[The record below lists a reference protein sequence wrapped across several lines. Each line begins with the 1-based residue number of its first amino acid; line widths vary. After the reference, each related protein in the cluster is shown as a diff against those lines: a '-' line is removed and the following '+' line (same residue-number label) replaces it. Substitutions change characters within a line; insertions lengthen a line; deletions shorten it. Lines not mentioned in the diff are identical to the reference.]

1 MTELT
6 LSTPSILFSA
16 ISLILL
22 AYTNRFL
29 SYAQLV
35 RTLKADYDKNPS
47 TITHL
52 QLANLRRRLYMAR
65 SMQLF
70 GVSSLLLCVVCTFLI
85 YIGLQM
91 VAVYTFGVALV
102 LLTISLGIS
111 IRELLISVRALEL
124 HLDSFERM
132 KTLTATSGREGNIE
146 TPRRRKGTSEEHRP
160 ASVPTDQS
168 LRTKKPAKGKT
179 KKEESNKRIEAKA
192 ASYTSSSSAAATTAV
207 AATSRSTAATTTAS
221 TTPTAPKGSGAI
233 ESSGTSG
240 TSAASKSRRKKASAT
255 AATAAT
261 AASSTSATEEAPT
274 PSPTKR
280 QSKGSSDKQAS
291 TSSQKQAP
299 KSKAVVGETDDAV
312 RVTATKSKTTLPIAS
327 TEAPEGE
334 ESSDTVTRTADKS
347 EGTSSTQRTQQ
358 GRRRGGRSRTRS
370 TSETATAP
378 GTGNAIQE
386 SSLPAAENINAEDIK
401 G

>member
-179 KKEESNKRIEAKA
+179 KKEESNKRVETKA
-192 ASYTSSSSAAATTAV
+192 ASSTSSSSAAATTAV
-207 AATSRSTAATTTAS
+207 AATSRTTAATTTGS

-255 AATAAT
+255 AA
-261 AASSTSATEEAPT
+261 SSTSVTEEAPT

-334 ESSDTVTRTADKS
+334 GSSDTAIRTADKS
-347 EGTSSTQRTQQ
+347 EGTSSSQRTQQ

>member
-1 MTELT
+1 
-6 LSTPSILFSA
+6 
-16 ISLILL
+16 
-22 AYTNRFL
+22 
-29 SYAQLV
+29 
-35 RTLKADYDKNPS
+35 
-47 TITHL
+47 
-52 QLANLRRRLYMAR
+52 MAR

-91 VAVYTFGVALV
+91 IAVYTFGIALV

-179 KKEESNKRIEAKA
+179 KKEESNKRVETKA
-192 ASYTSSSSAAATTAV
+192 ASSTSSSSAAATTAV
-207 AATSRSTAATTTAS
+207 AATSRTTAATTTGS

-240 TSAASKSRRKKASAT
+240 TSAASKSRRKKAS
-255 AATAAT
+255 AT

-334 ESSDTVTRTADKS
+334 GSSDTAIRTADKS
-347 EGTSSTQRTQQ
+347 EGTSSSQRTQQ

>member
-192 ASYTSSSSAAATTAV
+192 ASSTSSSSAAATTAV
-207 AATSRSTAATTTAS
+207 AATSRTTAATTTGS

-255 AATAAT
+255 AA
-261 AASSTSATEEAPT
+261 SSTSATEEAPT

-280 QSKGSSDKQAS
+280 QSKGGSDKQSS

-312 RVTATKSKTTLPIAS
+312 RVTATRSKTTLPIAS
-327 TEAPEGE
+327 TEAPGGEG
-334 ESSDTVTRTADKS
+334 SSNTATRTADKS

>member
-91 VAVYTFGVALV
+91 IAVYTFGVALV

-179 KKEESNKRIEAKA
+179 KKEESNKRVEAKA
-192 ASYTSSSSAAATTAV
+192 ASSTSSSAAATTAV
-207 AATSRSTAATTTAS
+207 AATSRTTAATTTAS
-221 TTPTAPKGSGAI
+221 TAPTAPKGSGAI

-240 TSAASKSRRKKASAT
+240 TSAASKSRRKKA
-255 AATAAT
+255 AATAST
-261 AASSTSATEEAPT
+261 ASSSPSATEEGLT
-274 PSPTKR
+274 SSPTKR

-312 RVTATKSKTTLPIAS
+312 RVTATRSKTTLPIAS

-334 ESSDTVTRTADKS
+334 GSSNTATRTADKS

-370 TSETATAP
+370 TSETTTAS

>member
-192 ASYTSSSSAAATTAV
+192 ASSTSSSAAATTAV
-207 AATSRSTAATTTAS
+207 AATSRTTAATTTGS

-240 TSAASKSRRKKASAT
+240 TSAASKSRRKKAS
-255 AATAAT
+255 AT

-334 ESSDTVTRTADKS
+334 GSSDTAIRTADKS
-347 EGTSSTQRTQQ
+347 EGTSSSQRTQQ

>member
-29 SYAQLV
+29 SYAQVV

-47 TITHL
+47 TITHM

-85 YIGLQM
+85 YIGMQM
-91 VAVYTFGVALV
+91 VAVYTFGIALV

-146 TPRRRKGTSEEHRP
+146 PVRRRKTAADNTRQTATTTEHTQRSNK
-160 ASVPTDQS
+160 SVKS
-168 LRTKKPAKGKT
+168 APAKGESTKAKVQTKATKSIATPATETATKAPTKAIKT
-179 KKEESNKRIEAKA
+179 RTAGRTKTTA
-192 ASYTSSSSAAATTAV
+192 SSSTSGHASEEEKTTGAIVTAGSSITEIQGNAANNSTAKSTLKKQSSAKSTTGSGSKLSRPKATNQEQLATNDTAV
-207 AATSRSTAATTTAS
+207 ASITQAAAVTSTEIRNNQ
-221 TTPTAPKGSGAI
+221 
-233 ESSGTSG
+233 TSNG
-240 TSAASKSRRKKASAT
+240 EEL
-255 AATAAT
+255 
-261 AASSTSATEEAPT
+261 STSAR
-274 PSPTKR
+274 SPR
-280 QSKGSSDKQAS
+280 
-291 TSSQKQAP
+291 
-299 KSKAVVGETDDAV
+299 
-312 RVTATKSKTTLPIAS
+312 
-327 TEAPEGE
+327 
-334 ESSDTVTRTADKS
+334 
-347 EGTSSTQRTQQ
+347 
-358 GRRRGGRSRTRS
+358 GRRRNNSRRS
-370 TSETATAP
+370 ATP
-378 GTGNAIQE
+378 TTEPNSVITDL
-386 SSLPAAENINAEDIK
+386 SSSQPVVNDNN
-401 G
+401 

>member
-255 AATAAT
+255 A
-261 AASSTSATEEAPT
+261 SSSPSATEEGLT

-280 QSKGSSDKQAS
+280 QSKGGPDKQSS
-291 TSSQKQAP
+291 TSSQKQTP
-299 KSKAVVGETDDAV
+299 KSKVVSGKTADAV
-312 RVTATKSKTTLPIAS
+312 RVMATRSKTTLPIAS

-334 ESSDTVTRTADKS
+334 ESSDTATRAADKS

>member
-179 KKEESNKRIEAKA
+179 KKEESNKRVETKA
-192 ASYTSSSSAAATTAV
+192 ASSTSSSSAAATTAV
-207 AATSRSTAATTTAS
+207 AATSRTTAATTTGS

-240 TSAASKSRRKKASAT
+240 TSAASKSRRKKAS
-255 AATAAT
+255 AT

-334 ESSDTVTRTADKS
+334 GSSDTAIRTADKS
-347 EGTSSTQRTQQ
+347 EGTSSSQRTQQ

>member
-179 KKEESNKRIEAKA
+179 KKEESNKRVETKA
-192 ASYTSSSSAAATTAV
+192 ASSTSSSSAAATTAV
-207 AATSRSTAATTTAS
+207 AATSRTTAATTTGS
-221 TTPTAPKGSGAI
+221 TTPAAPKGSGAI

-240 TSAASKSRRKKASAT
+240 TSAASKSCRKKA
-255 AATAAT
+255 AATAVT
-261 AASSTSATEEAPT
+261 AASSTSATEEGLT
-274 PSPTKR
+274 SSPTKR

-312 RVTATKSKTTLPIAS
+312 RVTATRSKTTLPIAS

-334 ESSDTVTRTADKS
+334 GSSNTVTRTADKS

>member
-221 TTPTAPKGSGAI
+221 TTPSAPKGSGAI

-240 TSAASKSRRKKASAT
+240 TSAASKSRRKKAS
-255 AATAAT
+255 AT

-334 ESSDTVTRTADKS
+334 GSSDTAIRTADKS
-347 EGTSSTQRTQQ
+347 EGTSSSQRTQQ

>member
-91 VAVYTFGVALV
+91 IAVYTFGIALV

-179 KKEESNKRIEAKA
+179 KKEESNKRVETKA
-192 ASYTSSSSAAATTAV
+192 ASSTSSSSAAATTAV
-207 AATSRSTAATTTAS
+207 AATSRTTAATTTGS

-240 TSAASKSRRKKASAT
+240 TSAASKSRRKKAS
-255 AATAAT
+255 AT

-334 ESSDTVTRTADKS
+334 GSSDTAIRTADKS
-347 EGTSSTQRTQQ
+347 EGTSSSQRTQQ

>member
-91 VAVYTFGVALV
+91 IAVYTFGVALV

-179 KKEESNKRIEAKA
+179 KKEESNKRVETKA
-192 ASYTSSSSAAATTAV
+192 ASSTSSSSAAATTAV
-207 AATSRSTAATTTAS
+207 AATSRTTAATTTAS
-221 TTPTAPKGSGAI
+221 TPPTAPKGSGAI

-240 TSAASKSRRKKASAT
+240 TLAASKSRRKKASAT
-255 AATAAT
+255 VAT

-280 QSKGSSDKQAS
+280 QSKGGSDKQSS

-312 RVTATKSKTTLPIAS
+312 RVTATRSKTTLPIAS
-327 TEAPEGE
+327 TEAPGGEG
-334 ESSDTVTRTADKS
+334 SSNTATRTADKS
-347 EGTSSTQRTQQ
+347 EGAPSSQRTQQ

-370 TSETATAP
+370 TSETATAS
-378 GTGNAIQE
+378 GTNNAIQE

>member
-91 VAVYTFGVALV
+91 IAVYTFGIALV

-179 KKEESNKRIEAKA
+179 KKEESNKRVETKA
-192 ASYTSSSSAAATTAV
+192 ASSTSSSSAAATTAV
-207 AATSRSTAATTTAS
+207 AATSRTTAATTTAS
-221 TTPTAPKGSGAI
+221 TPPTAPKGSGAI

-240 TSAASKSRRKKASAT
+240 TLAASKSRRKKASAT
-255 AATAAT
+255 VAT

-280 QSKGSSDKQAS
+280 QSKGGSDKQSS

-312 RVTATKSKTTLPIAS
+312 RVTATRSKTTLPIAS
-327 TEAPEGE
+327 TEAPGGEG
-334 ESSDTVTRTADKS
+334 SSNTATRTADKS
-347 EGTSSTQRTQQ
+347 EGAPSSQRTQQ

-378 GTGNAIQE
+378 GTNNAIQE

>member
-91 VAVYTFGVALV
+91 IAVYTFGIALV

-179 KKEESNKRIEAKA
+179 KKEESNKRVEAKA
-192 ASYTSSSSAAATTAV
+192 ASSTSSSSAAAITAV
-207 AATSRSTAATTTAS
+207 AATSRTTTATTTAS
-221 TTPTAPKGSGAI
+221 TTPSAPKGSGSI
-233 ESSGTSG
+233 ESVGTSG
-240 TSAASKSRRKKASAT
+240 TSAASKSRRKKA
-255 AATAAT
+255 AATAVT
-261 AASSTSATEEAPT
+261 AASSTSATEEGLT
-274 PSPTKR
+274 SSPTKR
-280 QSKGSSDKQAS
+280 QSKGGSDKQSS
-291 TSSQKQAP
+291 TSLQKQAP

-312 RVTATKSKTTLPIAS
+312 RVTATRSKTTLPIAS
-327 TEAPEGE
+327 TEAPESEG
-334 ESSDTVTRTADKS
+334 SSNTATRTADKS

>member
-91 VAVYTFGVALV
+91 IAVYTFGVALV

-179 KKEESNKRIEAKA
+179 KKEESNKRVEAKA
-192 ASYTSSSSAAATTAV
+192 ASSTSSSAAATTAV
-207 AATSRSTAATTTAS
+207 AATSRTTTATTTVS
-221 TTPTAPKGSGAI
+221 TPPAAPKGSGAI

-255 AATAAT
+255 A
-261 AASSTSATEEAPT
+261 SSSPSATEEGLT
-274 PSPTKR
+274 SSPTKR
-280 QSKGSSDKQAS
+280 QSKGGSDKQAS

-299 KSKAVVGETDDAV
+299 KNKADVGETADAV
-312 RVTATKSKTTLPIAS
+312 RVTATRSKTTLPIAS
-327 TEAPEGE
+327 TEAPEGKG
-334 ESSDTVTRTADKS
+334 SSNTATRTADKS
-347 EGTSSTQRTQQ
+347 EGAPSSQRTQQ

-401 G
+401 D

>member
-91 VAVYTFGVALV
+91 IAVYTFGIALV

-179 KKEESNKRIEAKA
+179 KKEESNKRVETKA
-192 ASYTSSSSAAATTAV
+192 ASSTSSSSAAATTAV
-207 AATSRSTAATTTAS
+207 AATSRTTAATTTGS

-255 AATAAT
+255 AA
-261 AASSTSATEEAPT
+261 SSTSATEEAPT

-280 QSKGSSDKQAS
+280 QSKGGSDKQAS

-299 KSKAVVGETDDAV
+299 KSKAAVGETDDAV
-312 RVTATKSKTTLPIAS
+312 RVTATRSKTTLPIAS

-334 ESSDTVTRTADKS
+334 GSSNTATRTADKS

>member
-29 SYAQLV
+29 SYAQVV

-47 TITHL
+47 TITHM

-85 YIGLQM
+85 YIGMQM
-91 VAVYTFGVALV
+91 VAVYTFGIALV

-146 TPRRRKGTSEEHRP
+146 PVRRRKT
-160 ASVPTDQS
+160 
-168 LRTKKPAKGKT
+168 
-179 KKEESNKRIEAKA
+179 
-192 ASYTSSSSAAATTAV
+192 V
-207 AATSRSTAATTTAS
+207 ADNTRQAATTTEHTQRSNKSVKSAQAKSEPSKTKVQAKATKSIAAPATETATKAPAKAAKTRTAGRTKTSASGHASEGEQTTKENATTGNPTPEIQGNAAKNSTAKSTPKKQSATKSTTGSEFKLSRPKATNQEQPAMNDTAVSSTAQAVAS
-221 TTPTAPKGSGAI
+221 TEI
-233 ESSGTSG
+233 RNNQTSNG
-240 TSAASKSRRKKASAT
+240 EEL
-255 AATAAT
+255 
-261 AASSTSATEEAPT
+261 STSAR
-274 PSPTKR
+274 SPR
-280 QSKGSSDKQAS
+280 
-291 TSSQKQAP
+291 
-299 KSKAVVGETDDAV
+299 
-312 RVTATKSKTTLPIAS
+312 
-327 TEAPEGE
+327 
-334 ESSDTVTRTADKS
+334 
-347 EGTSSTQRTQQ
+347 
-358 GRRRGGRSRTRS
+358 GRRRNNSRRS
-370 TSETATAP
+370 ATP
-378 GTGNAIQE
+378 TTEPNSIITDQ
-386 SSLPAAENINAEDIK
+386 SSSQPVANDNN
-401 G
+401 

>member
-91 VAVYTFGVALV
+91 IAVYTFGIALV

-179 KKEESNKRIEAKA
+179 KKEESNKRAEAKA
-192 ASYTSSSSAAATTAV
+192 ASSTSSSSAAATTAV

-221 TTPTAPKGSGAI
+221 TTPSAPKGSGAI

-240 TSAASKSRRKKASAT
+240 TSAASKSRRKKAS
-255 AATAAT
+255 AT

-370 TSETATAP
+370 TSETAPAP

>member
-255 AATAAT
+255 AA
-261 AASSTSATEEAPT
+261 SSTSATEEAPT

-312 RVTATKSKTTLPIAS
+312 RVTATRSKTTLPIAS

-334 ESSDTVTRTADKS
+334 GSSNTATRTADKS

>member
-91 VAVYTFGVALV
+91 IAVYTFGVALV

-179 KKEESNKRIEAKA
+179 KKEESNKRVETKA
-192 ASYTSSSSAAATTAV
+192 ASSTSSSSAAATTAV
-207 AATSRSTAATTTAS
+207 AATSRTTAATTTGS
-221 TTPTAPKGSGAI
+221 TTPAAPKGSGAI

-240 TSAASKSRRKKASAT
+240 TSAASKSRRKKAS
-255 AATAAT
+255 AT

-334 ESSDTVTRTADKS
+334 GSSDTAIRTADKS
-347 EGTSSTQRTQQ
+347 EGTSSSQRTQQ

>member
-168 LRTKKPAKGKT
+168 PRTKKPAKGKT

-192 ASYTSSSSAAATTAV
+192 ASSTSSSSAAATTAV
-207 AATSRSTAATTTAS
+207 AATSRTTAATTTGS
-221 TTPTAPKGSGAI
+221 TAPAAPKGSGVV

-240 TSAASKSRRKKASAT
+240 TSAASKSRRKKAS
-255 AATAAT
+255 ATAAT

-280 QSKGSSDKQAS
+280 QSKGGSDKQSS
-291 TSSQKQAP
+291 TSLQKQAP

-312 RVTATKSKTTLPIAS
+312 RVTTTRSKTTLPIAS

-334 ESSDTVTRTADKS
+334 GSSNTATRTADKS

-370 TSETATAP
+370 TSETATAS

>member
-91 VAVYTFGVALV
+91 IAVYTFGIALV

-192 ASYTSSSSAAATTAV
+192 ASSTSSSSAAATTAV
-207 AATSRSTAATTTAS
+207 AATSRTTAATTTGS
-221 TTPTAPKGSGAI
+221 TTPAAPKGSGAI

-255 AATAAT
+255 AATAA
-261 AASSTSATEEAPT
+261 SSTSATEEAPT

-280 QSKGSSDKQAS
+280 QSKGGSDKQSS

-312 RVTATKSKTTLPIAS
+312 RVTATRSKTTLPIAS
-327 TEAPEGE
+327 TEAPGGEG
-334 ESSDTVTRTADKS
+334 SSNTATRTADKS
-347 EGTSSTQRTQQ
+347 EGAPSSQRTQQ

-370 TSETATAP
+370 TSETATAS
-378 GTGNAIQE
+378 GTNNVIQE

>member
-255 AATAAT
+255 AA
-261 AASSTSATEEAPT
+261 SSTSATEEAPT

-280 QSKGSSDKQAS
+280 QSKGGSDKQAS

-299 KSKAVVGETDDAV
+299 KSKAAVGETDDAV
-312 RVTATKSKTTLPIAS
+312 RVTATRSKTTLPIAS

-334 ESSDTVTRTADKS
+334 GSSNTATRTADKS

>member
-52 QLANLRRRLYMAR
+52 QVANLRRRLYMAR

-91 VAVYTFGVALV
+91 IAVYTFGVALV

-179 KKEESNKRIEAKA
+179 KKEESNKRVETKA
-192 ASYTSSSSAAATTAV
+192 ASSTSSSSAAATTAV
-207 AATSRSTAATTTAS
+207 AATSRTTAATTTAS
-221 TTPTAPKGSGAI
+221 TPPTAPKGSGAI

-240 TSAASKSRRKKASAT
+240 TLAASKSRRKKASAT
-255 AATAAT
+255 VAT

-280 QSKGSSDKQAS
+280 QSKGGSDKQSS

-312 RVTATKSKTTLPIAS
+312 RVTATRSKTTLPIAS
-327 TEAPEGE
+327 TEAPGGEG
-334 ESSDTVTRTADKS
+334 SSNTATRTADKS
-347 EGTSSTQRTQQ
+347 EGAPSSQRTQQ

-370 TSETATAP
+370 TSETATAS
-378 GTGNAIQE
+378 GTNNAIQE

>member
-91 VAVYTFGVALV
+91 IAVYTFGIALV

-179 KKEESNKRIEAKA
+179 KKEESNKRVEAKA
-192 ASYTSSSSAAATTAV
+192 ASSTSSSSAAAITAV
-207 AATSRSTAATTTAS
+207 AATSRTTTATTTAS
-221 TTPTAPKGSGAI
+221 TTPSAPKGSGSI
-233 ESSGTSG
+233 ESVGTSG

-255 AATAAT
+255 AST
-261 AASSTSATEEAPT
+261 ASSSPSATEEGLTSP
-274 PSPTKR
+274 PTKR
-280 QSKGSSDKQAS
+280 QSKGGSDKQAS

-299 KSKAVVGETDDAV
+299 KNKADVGETADAV
-312 RVTATKSKTTLPIAS
+312 RVTATRSKTTLPIAS

-334 ESSDTVTRTADKS
+334 GSSNTATRTADKS
-347 EGTSSTQRTQQ
+347 EGAPSSQRTQQ

-386 SSLPAAENINAEDIK
+386 SSLPTAENINAEDIK

>member
-91 VAVYTFGVALV
+91 IAVYTFGIALV

-179 KKEESNKRIEAKA
+179 KKEESNKRVETKA
-192 ASYTSSSSAAATTAV
+192 ASSTSSSSAAATTAV
-207 AATSRSTAATTTAS
+207 AATSRTTAATTTGS

-240 TSAASKSRRKKASAT
+240 TSAASKSRRKKAS
-255 AATAAT
+255 AT

>member
-255 AATAAT
+255 VAT

-280 QSKGSSDKQAS
+280 QSKGGSDKQAS

-312 RVTATKSKTTLPIAS
+312 RVTATRSKTTLPIAS
-327 TEAPEGE
+327 TEAPESEG
-334 ESSDTVTRTADKS
+334 SSNTATRTADKS

-370 TSETATAP
+370 TSETAPAP

>member
-91 VAVYTFGVALV
+91 IAVYTFGIALV

-179 KKEESNKRIEAKA
+179 KKEESNKRVETKA
-192 ASYTSSSSAAATTAV
+192 ASSTSSSSAAATTAV
-207 AATSRSTAATTTAS
+207 AATSRTTAATTTGS

-240 TSAASKSRRKKASAT
+240 TSAASKSRRKKAS
-255 AATAAT
+255 AT

-370 TSETATAP
+370 TSETAPAP

>member
-85 YIGLQM
+85 YIGFQM
-91 VAVYTFGVALV
+91 IAVYTFGIALV

-179 KKEESNKRIEAKA
+179 KK
-192 ASYTSSSSAAATTAV
+192 
-207 AATSRSTAATTTAS
+207 
-221 TTPTAPKGSGAI
+221 GSQLHIIIFCGCDNGCCGNF
-233 ESSGTSG
+233 SHH
-240 TSAASKSRRKKASAT
+240 RCYYNRFND
-255 AATAAT
+255 
-261 AASSTSATEEAPT
+261 P
-274 PSPTKR
+274 
-280 QSKGSSDKQAS
+280 
-291 TSSQKQAP
+291 
-299 KSKAVVGETDDAV
+299 
-312 RVTATKSKTTLPIAS
+312 
-327 TEAPEGE
+327 
-334 ESSDTVTRTADKS
+334 
-347 EGTSSTQRTQQ
+347 SSTQRF
-358 GRRRGGRSRTRS
+358 GGY
-370 TSETATAP
+370 
-378 GTGNAIQE
+378 
-386 SSLPAAENINAEDIK
+386 
-401 G
+401 

>member
-29 SYAQLV
+29 SYAQVV

-47 TITHL
+47 TITHM

-85 YIGLQM
+85 YIGMQM
-91 VAVYTFGVALV
+91 VAVYTFGIALV

-146 TPRRRKGTSEEHRP
+146 PVRRRKT
-160 ASVPTDQS
+160 
-168 LRTKKPAKGKT
+168 
-179 KKEESNKRIEAKA
+179 
-192 ASYTSSSSAAATTAV
+192 V
-207 AATSRSTAATTTAS
+207 ADNARQAAS
-221 TTPTAPKGSGAI
+221 TTEHTQRSNKSVKSAQAKSEPAKAKVQTKATKPIATPATETA
-233 ESSGTSG
+233 T
-240 TSAASKSRRKKASAT
+240 KAPAKAVKTRT
-255 AATAAT
+255 AGRTKT
-261 AASSTSATEEAPT
+261 AASSSASGHASDGEQTTKENATTGNPT
-274 PSPTKR
+274 PEIQGNAANNSTAKSTLKK
-280 QSKGSSDKQAS
+280 QS
-291 TSSQKQAP
+291 
-299 KSKAVVGETDDAV
+299 
-312 RVTATKSKTTLPIAS
+312 ATKSTTGSGSKLSRKATNQEQLATNDTAISSTAQAVAS
-327 TEAPEGE
+327 TEIRNNQTSNGE
-334 ESSDTVTRTADKS
+334 ELS
-347 EGTSSTQRTQQ
+347 TSARSPR
-358 GRRRGGRSRTRS
+358 GRRRNNSRRS
-370 TSETATAP
+370 ATPTTEPNSVATNQP
-378 GTGNAIQE
+378 
-386 SSLPAAENINAEDIK
+386 SSQPVANDNN
-401 G
+401 

>member
-192 ASYTSSSSAAATTAV
+192 ASSTSSSSAAATTAV
-207 AATSRSTAATTTAS
+207 AATSRTTAATTTAS
-221 TTPTAPKGSGAI
+221 TTPSAPKGSGAI

-255 AATAAT
+255 AST
-261 AASSTSATEEAPT
+261 ASSSPSATEEGLT

-280 QSKGSSDKQAS
+280 QSKGGPDKQSS
-291 TSSQKQAP
+291 TSSQKQTP
-299 KSKAVVGETDDAV
+299 KSKVVSGK
-312 RVTATKSKTTLPIAS
+312 TA
-327 TEAPEGE
+327 
-334 ESSDTVTRTADKS
+334 
-347 EGTSSTQRTQQ
+347 
-358 GRRRGGRSRTRS
+358 
-370 TSETATAP
+370 
-378 GTGNAIQE
+378 
-386 SSLPAAENINAEDIK
+386 
-401 G
+401 

>member
-91 VAVYTFGVALV
+91 IAVYTFGIALV

-179 KKEESNKRIEAKA
+179 KKEESNKRVETKA
-192 ASYTSSSSAAATTAV
+192 ASSTSSSSAAATTAV
-207 AATSRSTAATTTAS
+207 AATSRTTAATTTAS
-221 TTPTAPKGSGAI
+221 TPPTAPKGSGAI

-240 TSAASKSRRKKASAT
+240 TLAASKSRRKKASAT
-255 AATAAT
+255 VAT

-280 QSKGSSDKQAS
+280 QSKGGSDKQSS

-312 RVTATKSKTTLPIAS
+312 RVTATRSKTTLPIAS
-327 TEAPEGE
+327 TEAPGGEG
-334 ESSDTVTRTADKS
+334 SSNTATRTADKS
-347 EGTSSTQRTQQ
+347 EGAPSSQRTQQ

-370 TSETATAP
+370 TSETATAL
-378 GTGNAIQE
+378 GTNNAIQE

>member
-91 VAVYTFGVALV
+91 IAVYTFGIALV

-179 KKEESNKRIEAKA
+179 KKEESNKRVETKT
-192 ASYTSSSSAAATTAV
+192 ASSTSSSSAAATTAV
-207 AATSRSTAATTTAS
+207 AATSRTTAATTTGS

-240 TSAASKSRRKKASAT
+240 TSAASKSRRKKAS
-255 AATAAT
+255 AT

-312 RVTATKSKTTLPIAS
+312 RVTATRSKTTLPIAS
-327 TEAPEGE
+327 TEAPESEG
-334 ESSDTVTRTADKS
+334 SSNTATRTADKS

>member
-91 VAVYTFGVALV
+91 IAVYTFGIALV

-179 KKEESNKRIEAKA
+179 KKEESNKRVETKA
-192 ASYTSSSSAAATTAV
+192 ASSTSSSSAAATTAV
-207 AATSRSTAATTTAS
+207 AATSRTTAATKQVQRPQQHPKVPELLNLQAHLEHRQLQRVVAKRLQPLQSPQPVPPLQPRRAS
-221 TTPTAPKGSGAI
+221 LHPLP
-233 ESSGTSG
+233 
-240 TSAASKSRRKKASAT
+240 RDN
-255 AATAAT
+255 
-261 AASSTSATEEAPT
+261 
-274 PSPTKR
+274 
-280 QSKGSSDKQAS
+280 Q
-291 TSSQKQAP
+291 
-299 KSKAVVGETDDAV
+299 KAVLTNRLLPHHRNRHR
-312 RVTATKSKTTLPIAS
+312 RVKL
-327 TEAPEGE
+327 
-334 ESSDTVTRTADKS
+334 
-347 EGTSSTQRTQQ
+347 
-358 GRRRGGRSRTRS
+358 
-370 TSETATAP
+370 
-378 GTGNAIQE
+378 
-386 SSLPAAENINAEDIK
+386 L
-401 G
+401 